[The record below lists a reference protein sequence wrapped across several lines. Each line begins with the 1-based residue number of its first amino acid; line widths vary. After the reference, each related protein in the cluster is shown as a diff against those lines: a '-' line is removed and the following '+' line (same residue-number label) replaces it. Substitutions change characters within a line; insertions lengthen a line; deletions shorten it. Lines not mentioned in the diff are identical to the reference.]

1 MVRGLQAD
9 RWSKEVVG
17 GHTLRGLRRW
27 RGEGFGCAV
36 LDCGRIQDGNEDTG
50 TANIVMHVHTMLAVI
65 GGLIV
70 CSAVLTA
77 NLPPMIVAMVMVAMV
92 NMAMFGMRVRVDNEA
107 GKRPDRSDHSLA
119 DPRRDCEDKRKKPDQ
134 VSTASACS
142 LQ

>member
-1 MVRGLQAD
+1 M
-9 RWSKEVVG
+9 
-17 GHTLRGLRRW
+17 RGLRRW

-36 LDCGRIQDGNEDTG
+36 LDCGRIQDGNEHTG

-65 GGLIV
+65 GSLIV
-70 CSAVLTA
+70 CSAAAVMLMLTA

-92 NMAMFGMRVRVDNEA
+92 NMAMFGMHVRVDNGA
-107 GKRPDRSDHSLA
+107 GKRADRSDHSLA
-119 DPRRDCEDKRKKPDQ
+119 DPRRDCENKRKKPDQ